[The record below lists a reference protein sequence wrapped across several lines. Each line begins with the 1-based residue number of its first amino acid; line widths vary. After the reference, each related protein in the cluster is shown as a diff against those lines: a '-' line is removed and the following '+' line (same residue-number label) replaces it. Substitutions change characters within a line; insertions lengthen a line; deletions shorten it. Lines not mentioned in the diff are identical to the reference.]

1 MRKSAGS
8 MPLLGI
14 VFLCTWVGVSCGSDT
29 QDGSKDAGTGGS
41 SGGQGGAS
49 GTGGTAATGGVGG
62 ATGGTG
68 GAGATGGMT
77 GGSGGAT
84 GGAGGAT
91 GGAGGAT
98 GGSGGATGGTGGT
111 TGGTAGKS
119 GAGGTAGAKDAGP
132 PGDGSVPGGGPMIG
146 GCPIFP
152 ADNPWNRDVS
162 ADPIDPDSDAIIA
175 NINANGGKMVHPDFG
190 ATLEYGIPYV
200 VVPQNQATVPMTFD
214 YASESDPGP
223 YPIPPNAPIE
233 GGASATG
240 DRHVLVVQQGTCL
253 LYETWSSTY
262 VGPGWKC
269 GSGAKFDLRSNA
281 IRHECWTSADAAGLP
296 VLAGLVRYEEAVTA
310 GVIAHALRF
319 TVSKTRAA
327 YVHPATHFAS
337 SQTAAPYPPMG
348 MRVRMK
354 ANYDASRFT
363 GASLVVVTALK
374 KYGMILADNGSNWY
388 VSGTSNASFDDN
400 NLNQLKTVP
409 GDAFEVVKMDRLYT
423 AADCP

>member
-1 MRKSAGS
+1 MRMSSGS
-8 MPLLGI
+8 VRLFALFLLCPLLG
-14 VFLCTWVGVSCGSDT
+14 TSCGADT
-29 QDGSKDAGTGGS
+29 VGGANDAGTGGS
-41 SGGQGGAS
+41 SGGQGGAGGAS
-49 GTGGTAATGGVGG
+49 GATGGGAGGTSGNGGTGTSGAGGTSGSGGAGPTGGAGAGGTGGATGGTAGTGG

-68 GAGATGGMT
+68 GAT
-77 GGSGGAT
+77 GGSAGASKDS
-84 GGAGGAT
+84 GASGT
-91 GGAGGAT
+91 S
-98 GGSGGATGGTGGT
+98 GSGGN
-111 TGGTAGKS
+111 S
-119 GAGGTAGAKDAGP
+119 
-132 PGDGSVPGGGPMIG
+132 GGGASIG
-146 GCPIFP
+146 GCPLFP

-162 ADPIDPDSDAIIA
+162 ADPLDPDSAAIVA

-190 ATLEYGIPYV
+190 ETLEYGIPYV
-200 VVPQNQATVPMTFD
+200 VVPQNQAGVPMTFQ
-214 YASESDPGP
+214 YAGESDPGP

-233 GGASATG
+233 GGAGATG

-253 LYETWSSTY
+253 LYETFASTY
-262 VGPGWKC
+262 VGPGWSC

-281 IRHECWTSADAAGLP
+281 LRRECWTSADAAGLP

-319 TVSKTRAA
+319 TVSRTRQA

-337 SQTAAPYPPMG
+337 TYTAAPYPPMG

-354 ANYDASRFT
+354 ASYDGSRFT
-363 GASLVVVTALK
+363 GASLAVVTALK

-388 VSGTSNASFDDN
+388 ISGTSNTSFDDD

>member
-1 MRKSAGS
+1 MRKSGGS
-8 MPLLGI
+8 VSLLGLLVLCPLLA
-14 VFLCTWVGVSCGSDT
+14 VACNSATT
-29 QDGSKDAGTGGS
+29 DGGAKDAGPGGS
-41 SGGQGGAS
+41 SGGQGGS
-49 GTGGTAATGGVGG
+49 GGI
-62 ATGGTG
+62 
-68 GAGATGGMT
+68 T
-77 GGSGGAT
+77 GGSGGTGAT
-84 GGAGGAT
+84 SGMTGAGGVAGTAGTSGSGGTGATGGGGSTGTSGSGGAGGA
-91 GGAGGAT
+91 
-98 GGSGGATGGTGGT
+98 GGT
-111 TGGTAGKS
+111 TGGAAGAGKDS
-119 GAGGTAGAKDAGP
+119 GASGAAGTGGN
-132 PGDGSVPGGGPMIG
+132 PGGGAMIG

-162 ADPIDPDSDAIIA
+162 GDPLDPDSNAIIA

-190 ATLEYGIPYV
+190 ETLEYGIPYV
-200 VVPQNQATVPMTFD
+200 VVPQNQPGVPVTFQ
-214 YASESDPGP
+214 YAGESDPGP

-233 GGASATG
+233 GGSGATG

-262 VGPGWKC
+262 VGPGWRC

-281 IRHECWTSADAAGLP
+281 LRPECWTSADAAGLP

-319 TVSKTRAA
+319 TVVATRQA

-337 SQTAAPYPPMG
+337 SHTAAPYPPMG

-354 ANYDASRFT
+354 AAYDVSRFT
-363 GASLVVVTALK
+363 GASLAVVTALK

-388 VSGTSNASFDDN
+388 ISGTSNSSFDDN

-409 GDAFEVVKMDRLYT
+409 GDSFEVVKMDRLYT

>member
-1 MRKSAGS
+1 
-8 MPLLGI
+8 
-14 VFLCTWVGVSCGSDT
+14 
-29 QDGSKDAGTGGS
+29 
-41 SGGQGGAS
+41 
-49 GTGGTAATGGVGG
+49 
-62 ATGGTG
+62 
-68 GAGATGGMT
+68 
-77 GGSGGAT
+77 
-84 GGAGGAT
+84 
-91 GGAGGAT
+91 
-98 GGSGGATGGTGGT
+98 
-111 TGGTAGKS
+111 
-119 GAGGTAGAKDAGP
+119 
-132 PGDGSVPGGGPMIG
+132 
-146 GCPIFP
+146 
-152 ADNPWNRDVS
+152 
-162 ADPIDPDSDAIIA
+162 
-175 NINANGGKMVHPDFG
+175 MVHPDFG

-214 YASESDPGP
+214 YADESDPGP
-223 YPIPPNAPIE
+223 YPIPMNAPIE
-233 GGASATG
+233 GGSSATG

-262 VGPGWKC
+262 VGPGWKA

-327 YVHPATHFAS
+327 YLHPATHFAS
-337 SQTAAPYPPMG
+337 SNTAAPYPPMG

-354 ANYDASRFT
+354 ASYDTSRLT
-363 GASLVVVTALK
+363 GASLVIATALK

-388 VSGTSNASFDDN
+388 ISGTSNAAFDDN
-400 NLNQLKTVP
+400 NLNQLKAVP